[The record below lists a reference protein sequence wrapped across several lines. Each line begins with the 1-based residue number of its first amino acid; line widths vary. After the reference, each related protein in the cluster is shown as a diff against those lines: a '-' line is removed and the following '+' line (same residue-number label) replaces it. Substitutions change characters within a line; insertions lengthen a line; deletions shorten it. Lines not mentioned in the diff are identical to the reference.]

1 MNTSGY
7 TTRRSVEEMR
17 NIVAER
23 EAREN
28 AERQA
33 QELAERD
40 AAIAREEQLRTSREN
55 QIATDQGAINQLCQ
69 HVDDQYTGMVDTAKS
84 FIRNERKESEIH
96 EELELFVDT
105 VAEIYEYN
113 EVDASVASKMKIRKF
128 AYHLLPW
135 LDAVFAF
142 FALLP
147 IMTSELF
154 GVVPQGNAVIVVTGA
169 LLSVFMGI
177 LLAHIARMAAAG
189 MSDKNSLGQRFLVG
203 ATVMILPM
211 MYILG
216 GLVFADGYGWMYNV
230 IFALV
235 SFLIQCV
242 IVMQFDSHTAA
253 LEYFKS
259 IKEAERVKTQKE
271 SNEQAIRNELASC
284 GAEKERLL
292 NKFNQQY
299 NEFCSSFRDLTIRW
313 LEFTQKYD
321 KQAYIPLNQIVI
333 MFGNLQVFQAE
344 RLPIRRTSAGIIE
357 TLSVS
362 SLPDSYDCFAGLQ
375 VANANNIGL
384 IDMMIRNAN
393 IGLPLL
399 TPQQRKSITALQE
412 PQLTGGGE
420 STPAP
425 KNAED
430 DSAADITDND
440 DIDMPQAWL

>member
-17 NIVAER
+17 SIVAER

-28 AERQA
+28 AEQQA
-33 QELAERD
+33 QELVERD
-40 AAIAREEQLRTSREN
+40 AAIAREEQRRTSREK

-69 HVDDQYTGMVDTAKS
+69 HVDDQYNGMVDTAKS
-84 FIRNERKESEIH
+84 FIRKERKESERH

-105 VAEIYEYN
+105 VAEIYKYN
-113 EVDASVASKMKIRKF
+113 EVDTSIASKMKVCKF

-154 GVVPQGNAVIVVTGA
+154 GVVPQGNAVIVGA
-169 LLSVFMGI
+169 GAVLSVFMGV
-177 LLAHIARMAAAG
+177 LLAHIVRMAAAG
-189 MSDKNSLGQRFLVG
+189 MSDKNSLGQKYLVG

-235 SFLIQCV
+235 SLLIQCI
-242 IVMQFDSHTAA
+242 IVMQFDSHTSA
-253 LEYFKS
+253 LEYFKNL
-259 IKEAERVKTQKE
+259 KEAERVKAQKE
-271 SNEQAIRNELASC
+271 SDEQAIRNDLASC
-284 GAEKERLL
+284 EAEKERLL
-292 NKFNQQY
+292 NRFNQQY
-299 NEFCSSFRDLTIRW
+299 NDFCTSFRDLTIRW
-313 LEFTQKYD
+313 LEFSQKYD

-344 RLPIRRTSAGIIE
+344 MLPIRRTSAGIIE
-357 TLSVS
+357 TLPVS
-362 SLPDSYDCFAGLQ
+362 SLSDSYDCFASLQ
-375 VANANNIGL
+375 SANANNIGL
-384 IDMMIRNAN
+384 IDLMLRNAN
-393 IGLPLL
+393 LGLQLL
-399 TPQQRKSITALQE
+399 TPQQRNSMTALQE
-412 PQLTGGGE
+412 PQLTGDE
-420 STPAP
+420 EFTPAP

-430 DSAADITDND
+430 DSTADTTDNN

>member
-7 TTRRSVEEMR
+7 TTRRSVDEMR

-33 QELAERD
+33 QELAQRD
-40 AAIAREEQLRTSREN
+40 AVIAREEQRRASREK
-55 QIATDQGAINQLCQ
+55 QIATDQDAINQLCQ
-69 HVDDQYTGMVDTAKS
+69 LVDDQYNGMIDTAKS
-84 FIRNERKESEIH
+84 FIRNERKESGKN
-96 EELELFVDT
+96 EELKLFVDT
-105 VAEIYEYN
+105 AAEVYKYKD
-113 EVDASVASKMKIRKF
+113 VDTSIATKMKVRKC

-154 GVVPQGNAVIVVTGA
+154 GVVPQGNVIIVGAGVV
-169 LLSVFMGI
+169 LSVFMGI
-177 LLAHIARMAAAG
+177 LLAHIARMATAG
-189 MSDKNSLGQRFLVG
+189 MSEKNSIGQKFLVG

-216 GLVFADGYGWMYNV
+216 GLVFADGYGWMYNI

-235 SFLIQCV
+235 SLLIQCI
-242 IVMQFDSHTAA
+242 IVMQLDSHTSA
-253 LEYFKS
+253 LEYFKNL
-259 IKEAERVKTQKE
+259 KEAERVKSQKE
-271 SNEQAIRNELASC
+271 YDEQEIRNELASC
-284 GAEKERLL
+284 EAEKERLL

-299 NEFCSSFRDLTIRW
+299 NGFCTSFRDLTIHW
-313 LEFTQKYD
+313 LEFSQKYD

-333 MFGNLQVFQAE
+333 MLGNLQVFQAE
-344 RLPIRRTSAGIIE
+344 RLPIRRTSAGTIE

-362 SLPDSYDCFAGLQ
+362 SLPDSYDCFAGIQ
-375 VANANNIGL
+375 AANASSIGL
-384 IDMMIRNAN
+384 IDMMLRNAN

-399 TPQQRKSITALQE
+399 TPQQRDSIVAGQE

-420 STPAP
+420 PSPAHN
-425 KNAED
+425 NAED
-430 DSAADITDND
+430 SASYTTDND
-440 DIDMPQAWL
+440 DIDMPQAWP

>member
-1 MNTSGY
+1 MNSSGY

-33 QELAERD
+33 QESFERD
-40 AAIAREEQLRTSREN
+40 AAFAREEQRRTLRER
-55 QIATDQGAINQLCQ
+55 QIAADQGAINQLCQ
-69 HVDDQYTGMVDTAKS
+69 LVDDQYNGMIDTAKS
-84 FIRNERKESEIH
+84 FIRNERKESEKH
-96 EELELFVDT
+96 EELKLFVDT
-105 VAEIYEYN
+105 VAEVYKYN
-113 EVDASVASKMKIRKF
+113 EVDTSMATKMKVRKL
-128 AYHLLPW
+128 AYYLLPW

-154 GVVPQGNAVIVVTGA
+154 GVAPQGNAVIVGA
-169 LLSVFMGI
+169 GAVLSIFMGV
-177 LLAHIARMAAAG
+177 LLAHIARLAAAG
-189 MSDKNSLGQRFLVG
+189 MSDKNALGQKFLVG

-216 GLVFADGYGWMYNV
+216 GLVFADGYGWMYNI

-235 SFLIQCV
+235 SLLIQCI
-242 IVMQFDSHTAA
+242 IVMQLDSHTSA
-253 LEYFKS
+253 LGYFKDL
-259 IKEAERVKTQKE
+259 KEAERVKSQKE
-271 SNEQAIRNELASC
+271 SDEQEIRNELASC
-284 GAEKERLL
+284 MAEKERLL

-299 NEFCSSFRDLTIRW
+299 NGFCTSFRDLTIRW
-313 LEFTQKYD
+313 LEFSQKYD
-321 KQAYIPLNQIVI
+321 KQAFIPLNQIVI
-333 MFGNLQVFQAE
+333 MLGNLQVFQAE

-362 SLPDSYDCFAGLQ
+362 SLSDSYDCFAGIQ
-375 VANANNIGL
+375 AANANSIGL
-384 IDMMIRNAN
+384 IDMMLRNAN

-399 TPQQRKSITALQE
+399 TPQQRDSIAVEQE

-420 STPAP
+420 PSPAP
-425 KNAED
+425 NNAENLASD
-430 DSAADITDND
+430 TTDND
-440 DIDMPQAWL
+440 DIDMPQAWP

>member
-1 MNTSGY
+1 MNTSRY
-7 TTRRSVEEMR
+7 TTRRSVDEMR

-23 EAREN
+23 EAHES

-33 QELAERD
+33 LELAERD
-40 AAIAREEQLRTSREN
+40 AAIALEEQLRTSREN

-69 HVDDQYTGMVDTAKS
+69 HVDNQYTGMVDTAKS

-105 VAEIYEYN
+105 VAEIYKYN
-113 EVDASVASKMKIRKF
+113 EVDASAASKMKIRKF

-154 GVVPQGNAVIVVTGA
+154 GVVPQGNAVIVVAGA

-177 LLAHIARMAAAG
+177 MLAHIARMAAAG
-189 MSDKNSLGQRFLVG
+189 MSNNNSLGQKFLVG
-203 ATVMILPM
+203 ATVIILPM

-216 GLVFADGYGWMYNV
+216 SLVFADGYGWMYNV

-235 SFLIQCV
+235 SLLIQCI
-242 IVMQFDSHTAA
+242 IVMQLDSHTSA
-253 LEYFKS
+253 LEYFKDL
-259 IKEAERVKTQKE
+259 KEAERVKSQKE
-271 SNEQAIRNELASC
+271 SDEQEIRNELTSC
-284 GAEKERLL
+284 MAEKERLL

-299 NEFCSSFRDLTIRW
+299 NGFCTSFRDLTIRW
-313 LEFTQKYD
+313 FEFSQNYD
-321 KQAYIPLNQIVI
+321 KQAFIPLNQIVI
-333 MFGNLQVFQAE
+333 MLGNLQVFQAE
-344 RLPIRRTSAGIIE
+344 RLPIRRTSAGTIE

-362 SLPDSYDCFAGLQ
+362 SLPDTYDCFAGIQ
-375 VANANNIGL
+375 AANANSIGL
-384 IDMMIRNAN
+384 IDMMLRNAN

-399 TPQQRKSITALQE
+399 TPQQRDPIAVGQE

-420 STPAP
+420 PSPSP
-425 KNAED
+425 NNAENLAS
-430 DSAADITDND
+430 DSTDND
-440 DIDMPQAWL
+440 DIDMPQAWP

>member
-40 AAIAREEQLRTSREN
+40 AAIAREEQRRTSREN

-69 HVDDQYTGMVDTAKS
+69 HVDDQYNGMVDTAKS
-84 FIRNERKESEIH
+84 FIRNERKESEKH
-96 EELELFVDT
+96 EELELFADT
-105 VAEIYEYN
+105 VAEIYKYN
-113 EVDASVASKMKIRKF
+113 EVDASIASKMKIRKF
-128 AYHLLPW
+128 AYHLMAW
-135 LDAVFAF
+135 LDAGLAY

-147 IMTSELF
+147 IMTSELL
-154 GVVPQGNAVIVVTGA
+154 GVVPQGNAVIVGA
-169 LLSVFMGI
+169 GVVLSVFMGI

-189 MSDKNSLGQRFLVG
+189 MSDKNSLGQKFLVG

-216 GLVFADGYGWMYNV
+216 GLVFADGYGWMYNI
-230 IFALV
+230 IFAIV
-235 SFLIQCV
+235 SLLIQCV
-242 IVMQFDSHTAA
+242 IVLQFDSHTAA

-259 IKEAERVKTQKE
+259 LKEAERVKAQKE

-284 GAEKERLL
+284 ESEKERLL

-313 LEFTQKYD
+313 LEFSQKYD

-333 MFGNLQVFQAE
+333 MVGNLQVFQAVL
-344 RLPIRRTSAGIIE
+344 LPIRRTSAGIIE
-357 TLSVS
+357 TLPAS
-362 SLPDSYDCFAGLQ
+362 SLSDLYDCFAGLQ
-375 VANANNIGL
+375 AANANNIGL
-384 IDMMIRNAN
+384 IDLMLRNSQL
-393 IGLPLL
+393 GLPLL
-399 TPQQRKSITALQE
+399 TPHQRNSMTALQE
-412 PQLTGGGE
+412 PQLTGGE
-420 STPAP
+420 EFTPNHKKP
-425 KNAED
+425 ED
-430 DSAADITDND
+430 DSTADTTDND
-440 DIDMPQAWL
+440 DIDMPKAWL